1 MRQAVILA
9 GGQGTRL
16 RSVLGDRPKAL
27 IPIGG
32 RPLIEHLLELCR
44 RHGVT
49 DVLLLLGYQAG
60 MVADHV
66 GDGRRW
72 GLRIRSIVED
82 EPRGTAGAVLAAW
95 PELAER
101 FLVLYGDE
109 MANLD
114 LTRLWDAHAHAGAQ
128 ATLVLHPNDHPLDSD
143 LVEVDEAGGIT
154 AFHHRPHPAG
164 VWFPNLVNAALY
176 LVERDALEPW
186 RNQEGLLDFGNHVFP
201 AMLARGQRLLGYRS
215 FEYLKDIGTPDRYE
229 RVGREYA
236 AGVVA
241 ASTLERPQR
250 AVFIDRDGT
259 LNREVDGV
267 CTPERL
273 ELLPGAGE
281 AVRALNAHGWRAV
294 VITNQPGV
302 AKGFFSEADLQ
313 RIHNKLECD
322 LGKAH
327 AFVDRIYH
335 CPHHPERGFP
345 GERAELKVPC
355 RCRKPEPGLI
365 ERAARELH
373 LDLRHCWFVGDTTT
387 DLETARRAGVRSIL
401 VRTGYGGAD
410 RKYAVPAD
418 HVCDDLPAAVRFVL
432 DQAGAPLNHGPDPG
446 PAAAQ

>member
-49 DVLLLLGYQAG
+49 DVLLLLGYQAE
-60 MVADHV
+60 MVTEHC

-72 GLRIRSIVED
+72 GLRITTIVEQ

-95 PELAER
+95 PALAER

-109 MANLD
+109 MANVD
-114 LTRLWDAHAHAGAQ
+114 LARLWDSHVASHAQ

-143 LVEVDEAGGIT
+143 LVEVDESGWIT
-154 AFHHRPHPAG
+154 AFRHRPHPVG
-164 VWFPNLVNAALY
+164 RWFPNLVNAALY
-176 LVERDALEPW
+176 VVDRAALEPW
-186 RNQEGLLDFGNHVFP
+186 RAATGLLDFGNHVFP
-201 AMLARGQRLLGYRS
+201 ELLARCQRLQGYRS

-229 RVGREYA
+229 RVCREYA

-241 ASTLERPQR
+241 ASTLAQPQR
-250 AVFIDRDGT
+250 AVFLDRDGT
-259 LNREVDGV
+259 LNRELDGV
-267 CTPERL
+267 RRPEEL
-273 ELLPGAGE
+273 ELLPGVGE

-294 VITNQPGV
+294 VITNQPGL
-302 AKGFFSEADLQ
+302 AKGFFTEADLQ

-322 LGKAH
+322 LGQAH

-345 GERAELKVPC
+345 GERPDLKVAC

-365 ERAARELH
+365 ERAARDLH
-373 LDLRHCWFVGDTTT
+373 LDLRACWLVGDTTT
-387 DLETARRAGVRSIL
+387 DIETAARAGLRSIL

-410 RKYAVPAD
+410 RKFRVTPD
-418 HVCDDLPAAVRFVL
+418 RTCDDLAEAVRFVL
-432 DQAGAPLNHGPDPG
+432 DQAGAPLNHHPESGSN
-446 PAAAQ
+446 AAQ